1 MNSLVKVVPNVK
13 KYKAYLDDLKQG
25 VTPIMVSGLTD
36 SGKMHFAY
44 STYFYQEKPICIVT
58 YNEMQ
63 AKKIIKDLSYFDED
77 IEFFPK
83 KEIFAYDYIA
93 ESNDTLF
100 ERIKV
105 LNNIKNKTS
114 KIIVTTIESLMQPMI
129 NSKVL
134 YSNSLKLQMG
144 QEYNL
149 DDLKDS
155 LVKLRICEI

>member
-1 MNSLVKVVPNVK
+1 MNSLIKVVPNVK

-36 SGKMHFAY
+36 SGKTHFAY

-63 AKKIIKDLSYFDED
+63 TKKIIKDLSYFDED

-134 YSNSLKLQMG
+134 YSNSLRLQMG
-144 QEYNL
+144 QEFNL